1 MWVETSRTV
10 WDETHIFMAWLASE
24 KVQKWLKYAK
34 ICINWRLKVQKR
46 LKESPKL
53 ALVVVQMWVET
64 SRTVREEPRF
74 FLALQASDKV
84 QKWLKYAKFGIKW
97 RLKVPKY
104 LKNSAKPA

>member
-10 WDETHIFMAWLASE
+10 WDETHIFLAWLASE

-53 ALVVVQMWVET
+53 A
-64 SRTVREEPRF
+64 
-74 FLALQASDKV
+74 
-84 QKWLKYAKFGIKW
+84 
-97 RLKVPKY
+97 
-104 LKNSAKPA
+104 

>member
-10 WDETHIFMAWLASE
+10 WDETHIFLAWLASE

-74 FLALQASDKV
+74 FWPCRPLIRS
-84 QKWLKYAKFGIKW
+84 
-97 RLKVPKY
+97 
-104 LKNSAKPA
+104 KNG